1 MLQLVGEKCGMTRV
15 FDENGVS
22 TPVTVLHVQPHHVTQ
37 IKTMEKEGYS
47 SVQLTTGKKK
57 VSRVSKPLQGHF
69 RKAKVEPGVVL
80 FESVIPVDHSY
91 ELGAAVSVSDFSEYK
106 KVDVSAVS
114 KGKGFAGGVKRHNF
128 SMQDATHGNSVSHR
142 AIGSTGQ
149 NQTPGRVF
157 KGKKMPG
164 QMGNKKVTVQS
175 LSVVKV
181 DAEKNLLLVKGSVPG
196 AIGSLVTVKKSVK
209 LGGTQDGKA

>member
-1 MLQLVGEKCGMTRV
+1 MLHLVGEKCGMSRV

-22 TPVTVLHVQPHHVTQ
+22 TPVTVLHVQPHYVTQ
-37 IKTMEKEGYS
+37 VKTVEKEGYTA
-47 SVQLTTGKKK
+47 VQLTTGKKK
-57 VSRVSKPLQGHF
+57 ASKVSKPMQGHF
-69 RKAKVEPGVVL
+69 RKAKAEPGVVV
-80 FESVIPVDHSY
+80 FETRVSVGHSY
-91 ELGAAVSVSDFSEYK
+91 ELGGSVDLTIFSEYK

-157 KGKKMPG
+157 KGKKMAG
-164 QMGNKKVTVQS
+164 QMGNERVTVQA
-175 LSVVKV
+175 LGVVRV
-181 DAEKNLLLVKGSVPG
+181 DAEKNILLVKGSVPG
-196 AIGSLVTVKKSVK
+196 AIGSLVTIKKSVK
-209 LGGTQDGKA
+209 SGGA

>member
-1 MLQLVGEKCGMTRV
+1 MVQLVGEKCGMTRV

-22 TPVTVLHVQPHHVTQ
+22 TPVTVVCVQPHHVTQ
-37 IKTMEKEGYS
+37 VKSDEKEGYS
-47 SVQLTTGKKK
+47 AVQLTTGKKK
-57 VSRVSKPLQGHF
+57 VSRVSKPILGHY
-69 RKAKVEPGVVL
+69 RKAKVEPGMVL
-80 FESVIPVDHSY
+80 FESRVSSGLSY
-91 ELGAAVSVSDFSEYK
+91 DLGSEIDVSVFDGCV
-106 KVDVSAVS
+106 KVDVTAVS

-164 QMGNKKVTVQS
+164 QMGNKQVTVQA
-175 LSVVKV
+175 LSVVKI
-181 DAEKNLLLVKGSVPG
+181 DKANNLILIKGSVPG
-196 AIGSLVTVKKSVK
+196 ATGSLVSIKKSVK
-209 LGGTQDGKA
+209 LGGSQDGNS

>member
-1 MLQLVGEKCGMTRV
+1 MLHLVGEKCGMSRV

-37 IKTMEKEGYS
+37 IKAINNDGYTA
-47 SVQLTTGKKK
+47 VQLTTGKKK
-57 VSRVSKPLQGHF
+57 VSKVSKPLQGHF
-69 RKAKVEPGVVL
+69 RKAKVEPGVVV
-80 FESVIPVDHSY
+80 FETRVSLDHGY
-91 ELGAAVSVSDFSEYK
+91 ELGGAVDLAIFSDYK

-164 QMGNKKVTVQS
+164 QMGNKKVTVQA
-175 LSVVKV
+175 LDVVRI
-181 DAEKNLLLVKGSVPG
+181 DAEKNILLVKGSVPG
-196 AIGSLVTVKKSVK
+196 AIGSMVTIKKSVK
-209 LGGTQDGKA
+209 SGGA

>member
-1 MLQLVGEKCGMTRV
+1 MLHLVGEKCGMSRV
-15 FDENGVS
+15 FDENGLS

-37 IKTMEKEGYS
+37 VKTIDKEGYTA
-47 SVQLTTGKKK
+47 VQLTTGKKK
-57 VSRVSKPLQGHF
+57 ASKVSKPMQGHF
-69 RKAKVEPGVVL
+69 RKAKAEPGAVV
-80 FESVIPVDHSY
+80 FETRVSAEHSY
-91 ELGAAVSVSDFSEYK
+91 ELGGSVDLAIFSEYK

-164 QMGNKKVTVQS
+164 QMGNKKVTVQA
-175 LSVVKV
+175 LDVIRV
-181 DAEKNLLLVKGSVPG
+181 DAEKNILLVKGSVPG
-196 AIGSLVTVKKSVK
+196 AIGSLVTIKKSVK
-209 LGGTQDGKA
+209 SGGA

>member
-1 MLQLVGEKCGMTRV
+1 MSRV
-15 FDENGVS
+15 FDDNGVS
-22 TPVTVLHVQPHHVTQ
+22 TPVTVLKVMPHYVSQ
-37 IKTMEKEGYS
+37 VKTIENDGYS
-47 SVQLTTGKKK
+47 SVQLTTGTKKI
-57 VSRVSKPLQGHF
+57 SRVSKPLQGHF

-80 FESVIPVDHSY
+80 LESITSVDENY
-91 ELGAAVSVSDFSEYK
+91 ELGSSVDLSKFSDYK

-128 SMQDATHGNSVSHR
+128 SMQDATHGNSISHR

-181 DAEKNLLLVKGSVPG
+181 DVDNNLLLVKGSVPG
-196 AIGSLVTVKKSVK
+196 AVGSLVSVKKSVK
-209 LGGTQDGKA
+209 FGGAQDGKA

>member
-15 FDENGVS
+15 FNEDGVATS
-22 TPVTVLHVQPHHVTQ
+22 VTVVRVDSHQVTQ
-37 IKTMEKEGYS
+37 VKTLENDGYTA
-47 SVQLTTGKKK
+47 VQLSSGNKK
-57 VSRVSKPLQGHF
+57 VSRVSKPLLGHY
-69 RKAKVEPGVVL
+69 RKAKVEPGVLL
-80 FESVIPVDHSY
+80 FESLTSVDDKY
-91 ELGAAVSVSDFSEYK
+91 ELGQSVGLGLFEGVS
-106 KVDVSAVS
+106 KVDVTAVS

-164 QMGNKKVTVQS
+164 QMGNEKVTVQS
-175 LSVVKV
+175 LDVVRV
-181 DAEKNLLLVKGSVPG
+181 DLENGILLVKGSVPG
-196 AIGSLVTVKKSVK
+196 PTGSLLRIKKSVK
-209 LGGTQDGKA
+209 LGGQDGKA